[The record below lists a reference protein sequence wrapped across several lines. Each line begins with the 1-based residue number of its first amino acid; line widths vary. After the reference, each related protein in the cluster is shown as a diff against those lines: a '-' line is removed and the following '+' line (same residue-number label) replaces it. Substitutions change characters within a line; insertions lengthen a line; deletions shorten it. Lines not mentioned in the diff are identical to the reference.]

1 MYFLNKLAMLL
12 VTVTLAFAGSMPAHA
27 TQNIKCSS
35 IDFPVQLPT
44 GQPANI
50 HGNYCLPKHHLPNT
64 IQILV
69 HGATYNSDYWNWD
82 QFNGQYSYVDNAVAA
97 GYATLAIDRL
107 GDGMSTRPASAL
119 DTYAAQVETLHQVIT
134 AVHNGAL
141 GDRKFRKFELIGH
154 SYGSLYVEGDLAK
167 YQHDADAVILTGS
180 GHTTTSVINAISK
193 ADTYSANNLSR
204 FKKLD
209 DGYLTSTPGFA
220 SRAAL
225 VYDPIKA
232 DPRVIQH
239 DADTMDTLDITEAQT
254 RPVNQGLLSIQI
266 HVRTL
271 LIDGNTDNHS
281 CGPDVDDCSSQ
292 AAFYASEA
300 PYFSPAAHLTA
311 MLVNSGHDIQLSY
324 VSHSADN
331 EMLEWSLRTLG

>member
-1 MYFLNKLAMLL
+1 MHFLNKLAMLL
-12 VTVTLAFAGSMPAHA
+12 VTVILAFAGSMSAHA

-44 GQPANI
+44 GQSANI
-50 HGNYCLPKHHLPNT
+50 HGNYCLPRHHLPNT

-82 QFNGQYSYVDNAVAA
+82 QFNGRYSYVDNAVAA

-107 GDGMSTRPASAL
+107 GDGMSTRPASIL
-119 DTYAAQVETLHQVIT
+119 DTYTAQVETLHQVIT
-134 AVHNGAL
+134 AVHNGFL
-141 GDRKFRKFELIGH
+141 QNKFRKFELIGH
-154 SYGSLYVEGDLAK
+154 SYGSLYVEGDLVK

-180 GHTTTSVINAISK
+180 GHATTAVIGAISK
-193 ADTYSANNLSR
+193 ADIYPANNLPR
-204 FKKLD
+204 FSNLD
-209 DGYLTSTPGFA
+209 NGYLTSTPGFD

-225 VYDPIKA
+225 VYDPTKA

-271 LIDGNTDNHS
+271 LMVGNTDNHY
-281 CGPDVDDCSSQ
+281 CGPDVDNCSSQ
-292 AAFYASEA
+292 ATFHASEA
-300 PYFSPAAHLTA
+300 PYFSKDAHLTT